1 MQTVA
6 APSLNA
12 ARTPRTLTLSPGRAL
27 ALPILFAAGLAAW
40 SAYEPVLQND
50 RLFWSILGS
59 AAVLLGWT
67 LALLVAARRHVRV
80 FILEIV
86 PRAQHYVQACAHT
99 AILLYW
105 GWHWPPVYEYAYLI
119 VAQLLFAYSF
129 DMLLA
134 WSRRDTYT
142 LGFGPF
148 PIIFSTNL
156 FLWFKADWFY
166 LQFLMIAVGFT
177 AKECIRWNKEGR
189 RTHVFNPSSF
199 SLTVFSLALLATGTT
214 DITWGQDIAI
224 TQFYPPHMY
233 LFLFLVALPGQLLF
247 GVTTMTMSAVVT
259 TYAFGLVYF
268 GLTGTY
274 YFFDSY
280 VPIAVFLG
288 MHLLFTD
295 PSTAPRTDLGRVIFG
310 ALYGLSTILLYDL
323 LGRAGLPTFYDK
335 LLQVPLLNL
344 TIQRIDRAVRGTWLR
359 RFDPAAI
366 GRSLTPRRRNL
377 AYVTLWATVFTAISA
392 AQGLG
397 DRHRGQWV
405 PFWREACAAERS
417 GACDYLAQLYSTL
430 CDAGSQW
437 SCSEFGIL
445 RKSGRV
451 DGRTTG
457 ELPPVEELPILLR
470 GSKGPISDRTPTLL
484 YARACAQGWSP
495 RYCEMA
501 AALRGKITA
510 GEP

>member
-1 MQTVA
+1 M
-6 APSLNA
+6 
-12 ARTPRTLTLSPGRAL
+12 AL
-27 ALPILFAAGLAAW
+27 AAGL
-40 SAYEPVLQND
+40 
-50 RLFWSILGS
+50 R
-59 AAVLLGWT
+59 
-67 LALLVAARRHVRV
+67 
-80 FILEIV
+80 
-86 PRAQHYVQACAHT
+86 
-99 AILLYW
+99 
-105 GWHWPPVYEYAYLI
+105 YAYLI

-166 LQFLMIAVGFT
+166 LQFLMIAVG
-177 AKECIRWNKEGR
+177 
-189 RTHVFNPSSF
+189 
-199 SLTVFSLALLATGTT
+199 
-214 DITWGQDIAI
+214 
-224 TQFYPPHMY
+224 
-233 LFLFLVALPGQLLF
+233 
-247 GVTTMTMSAVVT
+247 
-259 TYAFGLVYF
+259 
-268 GLTGTY
+268 
-274 YFFDSY
+274 
-280 VPIAVFLG
+280 
-288 MHLLFTD
+288 
-295 PSTAPRTDLGRVIFG
+295 
-310 ALYGLSTILLYDL
+310 
-323 LGRAGLPTFYDK
+323 AGLPTFYDK

-377 AYVTLWATVFTAISA
+377 AYVTLWATVFAAISA

-417 GACDYLAQLYSTL
+417 GACAYLAQLYSTL

-451 DGRTTG
+451 DGRTTS

-484 YARACAQGWSP
+484 SARACAQGWSP

>member
-1 MQTVA
+1 MQTMA
-6 APSLNA
+6 APSPNA
-12 ARTPRTLTLSPGRAL
+12 ARTPRTLTLPPERAL
-27 ALPILFAAGLAAW
+27 ALPILFAVGLVAW
-40 SAYEPVLQND
+40 AAYEPVLQNN

-59 AAVLLGWT
+59 AAVLLAWT
-67 LALLVAARRHVRV
+67 LGLLVAARQRVRV

-177 AKECIRWNKEGR
+177 AKECLRWNKDGR

-199 SLTVFSLALLATGTT
+199 SLTVFSLALLATGAT

-224 TQFYPPHMY
+224 TQFYPPQMY

-247 GVTTMTMSAVVT
+247 GVTTMTMSAVMT
-259 TYAFGLVYF
+259 TYVFGLVYF

-295 PSTAPRTDLGRVIFG
+295 PSTAPRTELGRVIFG
-310 ALYGLSTILLYDL
+310 ALYSLSTILLYDL

-359 RFDPAAI
+359 RFDPSSI
-366 GRSLTPRRRNL
+366 GRSLAPRRRNL
-377 AYVTLWATVFTAISA
+377 AYVSLWATAFAAISA

-417 GACDYLAQLYSTL
+417 GACDYLSQLYSTL
-430 CDAGSQW
+430 CEAGSRW
-437 SCSEFGIL
+437 SCDEL
-445 RKSGRV
+445 RVLQETRRIDPAAPV
-451 DGRTTG
+451 R
-457 ELPPVEELPILLR
+457 PPPLDELPILLR
-470 GSKGPISDRTPTLL
+470 GSKGPISDRTPAFL
-484 YARACAQGWSP
+484 YARACAQGWA
-495 RYCEMA
+495 RYCDATA
-501 AALRGKITA
+501 AADDKTGAGK
-510 GEP
+510 P